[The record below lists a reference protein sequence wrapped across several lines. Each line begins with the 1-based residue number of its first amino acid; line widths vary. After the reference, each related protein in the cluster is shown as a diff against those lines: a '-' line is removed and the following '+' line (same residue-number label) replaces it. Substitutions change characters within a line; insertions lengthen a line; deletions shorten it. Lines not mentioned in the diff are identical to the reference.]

1 MQPYYVD
8 NTTWYKLTYSNY
20 ALDSQIAVDGDGT
33 NEWNLNGTIN
43 SVNTTGLNL
52 IMGSQNIDQSK
63 FGTNSGTIVVSG
75 DITIGSNQFELTHS
89 YTLEDSN
96 KFIKIE
102 TTLTN
107 TGASSATNIRF
118 WVGTKDDYIGN
129 TDRPT
134 KVRSNIISS
143 SLERI
148 TTVTQRSRA
157 LEISSDDEGVLFFTT
172 YPKAN
177 TAVKKYSAVYFPATQ
192 IDPSTAQIETVDDG
206 VSAGDTDSSY
216 ALFFRLNDL
225 EQNESDSF
233 TWYYAASPISEFNDI
248 IDEVFKDTPPTV
260 ELKHCHH

>member
-118 WVGTKDDYIGN
+118 WGWHKG
-129 TDRPT
+129 
-134 KVRSNIISS
+134 
-143 SLERI
+143 
-148 TTVTQRSRA
+148 
-157 LEISSDDEGVLFFTT
+157 
-172 YPKAN
+172 
-177 TAVKKYSAVYFPATQ
+177 
-192 IDPSTAQIETVDDG
+192 
-206 VSAGDTDSSY
+206 
-216 ALFFRLNDL
+216 
-225 EQNESDSF
+225 
-233 TWYYAASPISEFNDI
+233 
-248 IDEVFKDTPPTV
+248 
-260 ELKHCHH
+260 